1 MSRHATKQNGVSAL
15 IRKKP
20 YDCLYEKKSIKAEPN
35 EYVLVPKR
43 VIDKYNQLCNDVLE
57 VLPDSESWRL
67 ADQMLIEMNQRD
79 ESLEV
84 GTSKDSV
91 CKKEI

>member
-15 IRKKP
+15 IHKKP
-20 YDCLYEKKSIKAEPN
+20 YDYLYENKSIRAVPN

-57 VLPDSESWRL
+57 VIPDSEAWKL
-67 ADQMLIEMNQRD
+67 ANQMLIEMNQRK
-79 ESLEV
+79 ESSEAA
-84 GTSKDSV
+84 TSKDSSN
-91 CKKEI
+91 KK